1 MSVPIEALS
10 ISSITNLLA
19 SPPQYPR
26 NPTHETHEPLA
37 LYIVRVPGSKDVF
50 LTPLKPPTK
59 ASISLEAIQTS
70 LYYLHVDTPEDEEV
84 RQSLEAEHAN
94 EEQTPRVPILRKPLP
109 STPFANYPASNPPQT
124 PPKSYPHYQPPDVTA
139 QNDSQASKF
148 ASRGSHLRLRAQSDL
163 VSRRPLG
170 ARPLPSQRKGDE
182 NASPQPALQYTG
194 PDVADTRRQS
204 VPDRKPLSWVPPLE
218 VPSDRQD
225 TNGRRSPTSPLKQV
239 LNDDDDVFSNGI
251 TQAPISITLIR
262 RDPTSGTQWNVGNIR
277 VTGRTHNLS
286 LLQPVEIFLD
296 SPGYTKLSRNQPSPH
311 QNLDDLTPSPTSPS
325 SSSGPGFSRRAGF
338 RMLPDGQ
345 KPSLQHVR
353 TNSSDVLGE
362 LTNGQPKKLRNV
374 YAFTS
379 PWNGTCTFSNGVDGR
394 SLKCRHSLPTQS
406 SVQTDSSVP
415 AAELRFNLPWSL
427 LKPRDLNKHRGTEED
442 KLPID
447 QLLRSGRTP
456 KEHWRR
462 SVQTLVQK
470 HRSWTNKAEHATSTD
485 ANDYKEQRRSEDSVT
500 TDEEEANRLSLKL
513 GREKAGGGFKGSS
526 AKLGKLVIYDEGLKM
541 GDLVVGA
548 CMGIWWQHYLEG
560 I

>member
-1 MSVPIEALS
+1 MSTPIEALS

-70 LYYLHVDTPEDEEV
+70 LYYLHVDTQEDEEV
-84 RQSLEAEHAN
+84 RQSLEAERTR
-94 EEQTPRVPILRKPLP
+94 EEPAPRIPILRKPLP
-109 STPFANYPASNPPQT
+109 STPFANCPASNRPPT
-124 PPKSYPHYQPPDVTA
+124 PPKSYPHYQPPGVTA
-139 QNDSQASKF
+139 LNDGQAARF
-148 ASRGSHLRLRAQSDL
+148 ASRGCHLRLRAQSDL
-163 VSRRPLG
+163 ASRRPLG
-170 ARPLPSQRKGDE
+170 SRPLPSQLKGDE
-182 NASPQPALQYTG
+182 NSSPRSALQSL
-194 PDVADTRRQS
+194 DSDIANTRRQS
-204 VPDRKPLSWVPPLE
+204 VPDEKPLSWGPPLE
-218 VPSDRQD
+218 ATPDRQD
-225 TNGRRSPTSPLKQV
+225 ANGRRSPTSPLKQV
-239 LNDDDDVFSNGI
+239 LNDSDEVFSNGS
-251 TQAPISITLIR
+251 TQRPISITLIR
-262 RDPTSGTQWNVGNIR
+262 RDPTSGTQWNVGNIK

-286 LLQPVEIFLD
+286 LLHPVEIILN
-296 SPGYTKLSRNQPSPH
+296 SPGYTKLSRNQAPPL
-311 QNLDDLTPSPTSPS
+311 QTLDDLTSSPTSPPAS
-325 SSSGPGFSRRAGF
+325 SVPIFSRRAGF

-353 TNSSDVLGE
+353 TNSSDVLSE
-362 LTNGQPKKLRNV
+362 VTNGQPKKLRNV
-374 YAFTS
+374 YAMTS
-379 PWNGTCTFSNGVDGR
+379 PWNGICTFSNGVDGR

-406 SVQTDSSVP
+406 SVQADSSLP

-462 SVQTLVQK
+462 TVQTVVQK
-470 HRSWTNKAEHATSTD
+470 HRSWTNKAGTVMSVD
-485 ANDYKEQRRSEDSVT
+485 ANDHQEQRKSEDSFT
-500 TDEEEANRLSLKL
+500 TDEEEAHRLSLKL

-526 AKLGKLVIYDEGLKM
+526 AKLGKLIVYDEGLKM